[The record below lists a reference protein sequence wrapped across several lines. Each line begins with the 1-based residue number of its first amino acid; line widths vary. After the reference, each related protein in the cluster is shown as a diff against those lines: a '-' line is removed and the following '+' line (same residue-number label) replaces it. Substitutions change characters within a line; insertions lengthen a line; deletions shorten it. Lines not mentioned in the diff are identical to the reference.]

1 MLVKL
6 VMRTIILVFTFIY
19 FNLFSQNLETK
30 AKKNLNLLSLTTS
43 YSYLNYELFHGISY
57 THHFP
62 LFSTSFGLQTA
73 VKTLYSAQKFFPE
86 TNCSFVYR
94 LIDKKT
100 FQFGPS
106 LQYNMRN
113 QKVKVW
119 HLYNE
124 LLLGY
129 SLFYGKRI
137 QFFHTAGIGPF
148 WEIFK
153 SDKNERYSIRST
165 NFNLKIGLSYAF

>member
-1 MLVKL
+1 
-6 VMRTIILVFTFIY
+6 MRTIILVFTFIY
-19 FNLFSQNLETK
+19 FSLYSQNLE
-30 AKKNLNLLSLTTS
+30 KKEKKSINLLSLTTS
-43 YSYLNYELFHGISY
+43 YSYLNYELYHGISY
-57 THHFP
+57 SHNFS
-62 LFSTSFGLQTA
+62 LFSATFGIQTA

-137 QFFHTAGIGPF
+137 QFFHTSGIGPF
-148 WEIFK
+148 WETFK

>member
-1 MLVKL
+1 
-6 VMRTIILVFTFIY
+6 MRTIILVFTFIY
-19 FNLFSQNLETK
+19 FNSFSQNLETK
-30 AKKNLNLLSLTTS
+30 AKKSLNLLSLTTS

-73 VKTLYSAQKFFPE
+73 VKTLYSAQQFFPE
-86 TNCSFVYR
+86 ANCSFVYR
-94 LIDKKT
+94 LIDKHT

-106 LQYNMRN
+106 LQYNMRK

-119 HLYNE
+119 HHYNE
-124 LLLGY
+124 ILLGY

-137 QFFHTAGIGPF
+137 QFSHSAGFGPF
-148 WEIFK
+148 WETFK
-153 SDKNERYSIRST
+153 TEKNQIYSIRST
-165 NFNLKIGLSYAF
+165 NFNFKIGLSYAF

>member
-1 MLVKL
+1 
-6 VMRTIILVFTFIY
+6 MRSIIAVFTFIY
-19 FNLFSQNLETK
+19 FNSFCKNLETK
-30 AKKNLNLLSLTTS
+30 ANKSQDLLSLSTS
-43 YSYLNYELFHGISY
+43 YSYLNYELFHGVTY

-62 LFSTSFGLQTA
+62 LFSASFGLQTA
-73 VKTLYSAQKFFPE
+73 VKTLYSTQKFFPE

-94 LIDKKT
+94 LIDKNT

-106 LQYNMRN
+106 LQYDMRN

-148 WEIFK
+148 WETFK
-153 SDKNERYSIRST
+153 TDKNERYFIIST
-165 NFNLKIGLSYAF
+165 NFNLKI

>member
-1 MLVKL
+1 
-6 VMRTIILVFTFIY
+6 MRTIILVFTFIY
-19 FNLFSQNLETK
+19 FNSFSQNLETK
-30 AKKNLNLLSLTTS
+30 AKKSLNLLSLTTS

-62 LFSTSFGLQTA
+62 LFSASFGLQTA

-86 TNCSFVYR
+86 TNSSFFYR
-94 LIDKKT
+94 LIDKNT

-119 HLYNE
+119 YLYNE

-148 WEIFK
+148 WETFK
-153 SDKNERYSIRST
+153 TDKNERYSIRST

>member
-1 MLVKL
+1 
-6 VMRTIILVFTFIY
+6 MRLIILVFTFIY
-19 FNLFSQNLETK
+19 FNSFSQNLETK
-30 AKKNLNLLSLTTS
+30 ANKSQDLLSLTSS

-106 LQYNMRN
+106 LQYSMRN

-119 HLYNE
+119 HIYNE

-137 QFFHTAGIGPF
+137 QFFHTAGIGPI
-148 WEIFK
+148 WETFK
-153 SDKNERYSIRST
+153 SVKNERYSIRSI

>member
-1 MLVKL
+1 
-6 VMRTIILVFTFIY
+6 MRTIILVFTFIY
-19 FNLFSQNLETK
+19 LNSFSQNLETK
-30 AKKNLNLLSLTTS
+30 AKKSLNLLSLTTS
-43 YSYLNYELFHGISY
+43 YSYLNFELFHGISY

-62 LFSTSFGLQTA
+62 LFSASFGLQTA
-73 VKTLYSAQKFFPE
+73 VKTLYSTQKIFPE
-86 TNCSFVYR
+86 TNGSFVYR
-94 LIDKKT
+94 LIDKNT

-113 QKVKVW
+113 QKIKVW

-124 LLLGY
+124 FLLGY

>member
-1 MLVKL
+1 
-6 VMRTIILVFTFIY
+6 MRAIIALFTFVF
-19 FNLFSQNLETK
+19 FNSFSQDLETK
-30 AKKNLNLLSLTTS
+30 EIKSLNLLSVTTS

-73 VKTLYSAQKFFPE
+73 VKTLYSAQQFFPE
-86 TNCSFVYR
+86 ANCSFVYR
-94 LIDKKT
+94 LIDRNT

-106 LQYNMRN
+106 LQYNMRK

-119 HLYNE
+119 HHYTE
-124 LLLGY
+124 ILLGY

-137 QFFHTAGIGPF
+137 QFSHSAGFGPF
-148 WEIFK
+148 WETFK
-153 SDKNERYSIRST
+153 TEKNQIYSIRST
-165 NFNLKIGLSYAF
+165 NFNFKIGLSYAF

>member
-1 MLVKL
+1 
-6 VMRTIILVFTFIY
+6 MRTIILVFTFIY
-19 FNLFSQNLETK
+19 FNSFSQNLETK
-30 AKKNLNLLSLTTS
+30 AKKSLNLLSLTTS
-43 YSYLNYELFHGISY
+43 YSCLNYELFHGISY

-62 LFSTSFGLQTA
+62 LFSASFGLQTA
-73 VKTLYSAQKFFPE
+73 VKTLYTAQKFFPE

-94 LIDKKT
+94 LIYNNT

-113 QKVKVW
+113 QKIKVW
-119 HLYNE
+119 HLHNE

-137 QFFHTAGIGPF
+137 QFFHTAGFGPF
-148 WEIFK
+148 WETFK

>member
-1 MLVKL
+1 
-6 VMRTIILVFTFIY
+6 MRAIIVVFTFIL
-19 FNLFSQNLETK
+19 FNSFSQNLETK
-30 AKKNLNLLSLTTS
+30 AKKSLNLLSITTS
-43 YSYLNYELFHGISY
+43 YSYLNYELFHGISF

-62 LFSTSFGLQTA
+62 LFSASFGLQTA

-94 LIDKKT
+94 LIDKNT
-100 FQFGPS
+100 FQFGPL

-113 QKVKVW
+113 QKVKAW

-129 SLFYGKRI
+129 SLFYGNNE
-137 QFFHTAGIGPF
+137 
-148 WEIFK
+148 EIY
-153 SDKNERYSIRST
+153 N
-165 NFNLKIGLSYAF
+165 

>member
-1 MLVKL
+1 
-6 VMRTIILVFTFIY
+6 MRPIILVFTFIY
-19 FNLFSQNLETK
+19 FNSFSQNLEIK
-30 AKKNLNLLSLTTS
+30 ANKSQDLLSLTTS

-62 LFSTSFGLQTA
+62 LFSASFGLQTA

-86 TNCSFVYR
+86 TNFSFVYR

-137 QFFHTAGIGPF
+137 QFIHTAGFGPF
-148 WEIFK
+148 WERFK
-153 SDKNERYSIRST
+153 SVKNERYSIRST

>member
-1 MLVKL
+1 
-6 VMRTIILVFTFIY
+6 MRTIILVFTFIY
-19 FNLFSQNLETK
+19 FNSFSQNLETK
-30 AKKNLNLLSLTTS
+30 AKKSLDLLSLTTS

-62 LFSTSFGLQTA
+62 LFSASFGLQTA
-73 VKTLYSAQKFFPE
+73 VKTLYTAQKFFPE
-86 TNCSFVYR
+86 TNCSLVYR
-94 LIDKKT
+94 LVNKHT

-137 QFFHTAGIGPF
+137 QFFHTAGVGPF
-148 WEIFK
+148 LETFK

-165 NFNLKIGLSYAF
+165 NFNLKIGMSYAF

>member
-1 MLVKL
+1 
-6 VMRTIILVFTFIY
+6 MRSIILVFTFIY
-19 FNLFSQNLETK
+19 FNSFSQNLETK
-30 AKKNLNLLSLTTS
+30 AKKSLNLLSLTTS

-62 LFSTSFGLQTA
+62 LFSASFGLQTA

-86 TNCSFVYR
+86 TNSSFFYR
-94 LIDKKT
+94 LIDKHT

-129 SLFYGKRI
+129 SLFYGKHI

-148 WEIFK
+148 WETFK
-153 SDKNERYSIRST
+153 YDKNERYSIRST
-165 NFNLKIGLSYAF
+165 NFNLKIGMSYAF

>member
-1 MLVKL
+1 
-6 VMRTIILVFTFIY
+6 MRTIILVFTFIY
-19 FNLFSQNLETK
+19 LNSFSQNLETK
-30 AKKNLNLLSLTTS
+30 AKKSLDILSVTTS

-86 TNCSFVYR
+86 TNCSLVYR
-94 LIDKKT
+94 LVDKHT

-119 HLYNE
+119 HHYNE
-124 LLLGY
+124 ILLGY

-137 QFFHTAGIGPF
+137 QFSHSAGFGPF
-148 WEIFK
+148 WETFK
-153 SDKNERYSIRST
+153 TDKNQVYSIRSN
-165 NFNLKIGLSYAF
+165 NFNFKIGLSYAF

>member
-1 MLVKL
+1 
-6 VMRTIILVFTFIY
+6 MRTIILVFTFIY
-19 FNLFSQNLETK
+19 FNSFSQNLETK
-30 AKKNLNLLSLTTS
+30 AKKSLNLLSLTTS

-62 LFSTSFGLQTA
+62 LFSASIGLQTA
-73 VKTLYSAQKFFPE
+73 VKTLYYAQKFFPE

-100 FQFGPS
+100 FQFGAS
-106 LQYNMRN
+106 LQYSMRN

-119 HLYNE
+119 HIYNE

-137 QFFHTAGIGPF
+137 QFYHTAGIGPF
-148 WEIFK
+148 WETFK
-153 SDKNERYSIRST
+153 TDKNQRYSIRST

>member
-1 MLVKL
+1 
-6 VMRTIILVFTFIY
+6 MRPIILVFTFIY
-19 FNLFSQNLETK
+19 FNSFSQNLEIK
-30 AKKNLNLLSLTTS
+30 ANKSQDLLSLTTS

-62 LFSTSFGLQTA
+62 LFSASFGLQTA
-73 VKTLYSAQKFFPE
+73 VKTLYSAQNFFPE
-86 TNCSFVYR
+86 TNFSFVYR

-137 QFFHTAGIGPF
+137 QFIHTAGFGPF
-148 WEIFK
+148 WERFK

>member
-1 MLVKL
+1 
-6 VMRTIILVFTFIY
+6 MRAIIALFTFVF
-19 FNLFSQNLETK
+19 FNSFSQDLETK
-30 AKKNLNLLSLTTS
+30 EIKSLNLLSVTTS

-73 VKTLYSAQKFFPE
+73 VKTLYSTQKFFPE

-94 LIDKKT
+94 LIDKNT

-119 HLYNE
+119 HHYNE
-124 LLLGY
+124 ILLGY

-137 QFFHTAGIGPF
+137 QFSHSAGFGPF
-148 WEIFK
+148 RETFK
-153 SDKNERYSIRST
+153 TDKNERYTIRST

>member
-1 MLVKL
+1 
-6 VMRTIILVFTFIY
+6 MRTIILVFTFIY
-19 FNLFSQNLETK
+19 FNSFSQNLETK
-30 AKKNLNLLSLTTS
+30 AKKSLDLLSLTTS

-86 TNCSFVYR
+86 TNCSLVYR
-94 LIDKKT
+94 LVDKHT

-119 HLYNE
+119 HHYNE
-124 LLLGY
+124 ILLGY

-137 QFFHTAGIGPF
+137 QFSHSAGFGPF
-148 WEIFK
+148 WETFK
-153 SDKNERYSIRST
+153 TDKNQVYSIRSN
-165 NFNLKIGLSYAF
+165 NFNFKIGLSYAF

>member
-1 MLVKL
+1 
-6 VMRTIILVFTFIY
+6 MRAIIALFTFVF
-19 FNLFSQNLETK
+19 FNSFSQDLETK
-30 AKKNLNLLSLTTS
+30 EIKSLNLLSVTTS

-73 VKTLYSAQKFFPE
+73 VKTLYSTQKFFSE

-94 LIDKKT
+94 LIDKNT

-119 HLYNE
+119 HHYNE
-124 LLLGY
+124 ILLGY

-137 QFFHTAGIGPF
+137 QFSHSAGFGPF
-148 WEIFK
+148 WETFK
-153 SDKNERYSIRST
+153 TDKNDRYSIRIS

>member
-1 MLVKL
+1 
-6 VMRTIILVFTFIY
+6 MRTIILVLTFIY
-19 FNLFSQNLETK
+19 FNSFSQNLETK
-30 AKKNLNLLSLTTS
+30 ANKSQDLLSLTTS

-57 THHFP
+57 THHYP
-62 LFSTSFGLQTA
+62 LFSASFGLQTA

-94 LIDKKT
+94 LIDKNT

-148 WEIFK
+148 WETFK
-153 SDKNERYSIRST
+153 SDKNERYSIRSS
-165 NFNLKIGLSYAF
+165 NFTLKIGLSYAF

>member
-1 MLVKL
+1 
-6 VMRTIILVFTFIY
+6 MRTIIAFFTFVF
-19 FNLFSQNLETK
+19 FNSFSQNLETK
-30 AKKNLNLLSLTTS
+30 EIKNLNLLSVTTS

-73 VKTLYSAQKFFPE
+73 VKTLYSTQKFFPE

-94 LIDKKT
+94 LIDKNT

-119 HLYNE
+119 HHYNE
-124 LLLGY
+124 ILLGY

-137 QFFHTAGIGPF
+137 QFSHSAGFGPF
-148 WEIFK
+148 RETFK
-153 SDKNERYSIRST
+153 TDKNERYSIRSS
-165 NFNLKIGLSYAF
+165 NFILKIGLSYAF

>member
-1 MLVKL
+1 
-6 VMRTIILVFTFIY
+6 MRTIILVFTFIY
-19 FNLFSQNLETK
+19 FNSFSQNLETK
-30 AKKNLNLLSLTTS
+30 AKKSLDLLSLTTS

-62 LFSTSFGLQTA
+62 LFSTSFGLQRA

-86 TNCSFVYR
+86 TNCSLVYR
-94 LIDKKT
+94 LVNKHT

-137 QFFHTAGIGPF
+137 QFFHAAGIGPF
-148 WEIFK
+148 WETFK
-153 SDKNERYSIRST
+153 SDKNERYSIRSS

>member
-1 MLVKL
+1 
-6 VMRTIILVFTFIY
+6 MRTIILVFTFIY
-19 FNLFSQNLETK
+19 FNSFSQNLETK
-30 AKKNLNLLSLTTS
+30 AKKSLNLLSLTTS

-62 LFSTSFGLQTA
+62 LFSASFGLQTA

-86 TNCSFVYR
+86 TNSSFFYR
-94 LIDKKT
+94 LIDKHT

-129 SLFYGKRI
+129 SLFYGKHI

-148 WEIFK
+148 WETFK
-153 SDKNERYSIRST
+153 YDKNERYSIRST

>member
-1 MLVKL
+1 
-6 VMRTIILVFTFIY
+6 MRTIIAFFTFVF
-19 FNLFSQNLETK
+19 FNSFSQNLETK
-30 AKKNLNLLSLTTS
+30 EIKNLNLLSVTTS

-73 VKTLYSAQKFFPE
+73 VKTLYSTQKFFPE

-94 LIDKKT
+94 LIDKNT

-119 HLYNE
+119 HHYNE
-124 LLLGY
+124 ILLGY

-137 QFFHTAGIGPF
+137 QFSHSAGFGPF
-148 WEIFK
+148 RETFK
-153 SDKNERYSIRST
+153 TDKNERYTIRST

>member
-73 VKTLYSAQKFFPE
+73 VKTLYSTQIFFSE
-86 TNCSFVYR
+86 TNFSFVYR

-113 QKVKVW
+113 QKIKVW

>member
-1 MLVKL
+1 
-6 VMRTIILVFTFIY
+6 MRTIILVFTFIY
-19 FNLFSQNLETK
+19 FNSFSQNLETK
-30 AKKNLNLLSLTTS
+30 AKKSLDLLSLTTS

-62 LFSTSFGLQTA
+62 LFSASFGLQTA
-73 VKTLYSAQKFFPE
+73 VKTLYTAQKFFPE
-86 TNCSFVYR
+86 TNCSLVYR
-94 LIDKKT
+94 LVNKHT

-148 WEIFK
+148 LETFK

-165 NFNLKIGLSYAF
+165 NFNLKIGMSYAF

>member
-1 MLVKL
+1 
-6 VMRTIILVFTFIY
+6 
-19 FNLFSQNLETK
+19 
-30 AKKNLNLLSLTTS
+30 
-43 YSYLNYELFHGISY
+43 
-57 THHFP
+57 
-62 LFSTSFGLQTA
+62 
-73 VKTLYSAQKFFPE
+73 LYSAQKFYPE

-148 WEIFK
+148 WETFK
-153 SDKNERYSIRST
+153 TDKNERYSIRST

>member
-1 MLVKL
+1 
-6 VMRTIILVFTFIY
+6 MRTIILVFTFIY
-19 FNLFSQNLETK
+19 FNSFSQNLETK
-30 AKKNLNLLSLTTS
+30 AKKSLNLLSLTTS
-43 YSYLNYELFHGISY
+43 YSYLNFELFHWISY

-62 LFSTSFGLQTA
+62 LFSASFGLQTA
-73 VKTLYSAQKFFPE
+73 VKTFYTAQKFFPE
-86 TNCSFVYR
+86 TNFSFVYR

-148 WEIFK
+148 WETFK
-153 SDKNERYSIRST
+153 TDKNERYSIRSN

>member
-1 MLVKL
+1 
-6 VMRTIILVFTFIY
+6 MRAIIALFTFVF
-19 FNLFSQNLETK
+19 FNSFSQDLETK
-30 AKKNLNLLSLTTS
+30 EIKSLNLLSVTTS

-73 VKTLYSAQKFFPE
+73 LKTLYSTQKFFPE

-94 LIDKKT
+94 LIDKNT

-119 HLYNE
+119 HHYNE
-124 LLLGY
+124 ILLGY

-137 QFFHTAGIGPF
+137 QFSHSAGFGPF
-148 WEIFK
+148 RETFK
-153 SDKNERYSIRST
+153 TDKNERYSIRST

>member
-1 MLVKL
+1 
-6 VMRTIILVFTFIY
+6 MRTIILVLTFIFFNSY
-19 FNLFSQNLETK
+19 FNSFSQNLETK
-30 AKKNLNLLSLTTS
+30 AKKSIDILSLTTS
-43 YSYLNYELFHGISY
+43 YSYLNFELFHGISF

-62 LFSTSFGLQTA
+62 LFSASFGLQTA

-94 LIDKKT
+94 LIDKNT

-129 SLFYGKRI
+129 SLFCGKRI